1 MNTLLLSNLNNE
13 LNNYNIEYLDIEKQ
27 IKSYSLKF
35 IQIRNKQVEWGMKF
49 PMFVPAF
56 YLSMKDNNIVIPS
69 QNSFWLYY
77 LNLNKNWFNSRDLS
91 AQVLNGLKARVYRTY
106 PSLIRDLHF
115 AKYLQNKISDSE
127 IIYDMDLDI
136 KDGIDLLVIK
146 DNKINAINLFTDTR
160 RAYKGRSKKVF
171 RHKNYENVNYLE
183 LPVQFMGSNK
193 VGEFFLYGNRELQQI
208 LREI

>member
-1 MNTLLLSNLNNE
+1 
-13 LNNYNIEYLDIEKQ
+13 
-27 IKSYSLKF
+27 
-35 IQIRNKQVEWGMKF
+35 
-49 PMFVPAF
+49 
-56 YLSMKDNNIVIPS
+56 
-69 QNSFWLYY
+69 
-77 LNLNKNWFNSRDLS
+77 
-91 AQVLNGLKARVYRTY
+91 
-106 PSLIRDLHF
+106 
-115 AKYLQNKISDSE
+115 
-127 IIYDMDLDI
+127 MDLDI